1 MKICKVLIPFK
12 DRVTGVINEVGDEIR
27 LTDERIEEIRTVN
40 TNIVKVL
47 RGAPKPKTKKK
58 NE

>member
-12 DRVTGVINEVGDEIR
+12 DRVTGAMNEVGDEIR

-47 RGAPKPKTKKK
+47 REAPKPKTKKK